1 MKAIQLPNYNQIMVI
16 VILIATCLACCSCSS
31 TKAVTQQVRDV
42 HTDTVYLSNLQY
54 DSIYVYQEHNKDYR
68 KGITNPSSLIPNL
81 SPDTVY
87 LKDVSVEYRY
97 RVLKD
102 TVRIVERDS
111 IPYQVTITEVKEITR
126 PLTWFDHLTRAS
138 FWFILGGI
146 ICIVFRKLKSL
157 IIHL

>member
-68 KGITNPSSLIPNL
+68 KGITNPSSLTPN
-81 SPDTVY
+81 PDTV
-87 LKDVSVEYRY
+87 LLREVATEYRY
-97 RVLKD
+97 RLLKD

-111 IPYQVTITEVKEITR
+111 IPYEVTITEVKEIIR

-146 ICIVFRKLKSL
+146 ICILFSKLKS
-157 IIHL
+157 IITHH